1 MRFFDWLRG
10 KKRKDTEESSIPMV
24 PPDDIE
30 LFNQFLAAME
40 AAKAGPKRPLL
51 YAFQHVVLREAAFE
65 NHPELLR
72 EFERKESPLPLLYF
86 RSKAYVRLAEN
97 GLVDPCEESEADGD
111 AEAELFKPVAVHPH
125 KRNGYTTH
133 VVTMPTPE
141 SPPEAHFVAIVH
153 KDDEPKEHGCAAPS
167 TRYFTL
173 ESSNTRLPVLCE
185 WREDGSHLNYGEGP
199 APEMAAFVEA
209 VFKHVIAR

>member
-1 MRFFDWLRG
+1 MRFFDWLKG
-10 KKRKDTEESSIPMV
+10 KPKAKGESSIPMV

-30 LFNQFLAAME
+30 SFNEFLAAME
-40 AAKAGPKRPLL
+40 AVKAGPKRPLL

-72 EFERKESPLPLLYF
+72 ELEGEGSPLPLLHF
-86 RSKAYVRLAEN
+86 RSKAFLRLAEN
-97 GLVDPCEESEADGD
+97 GLVDPCQETDAD

-125 KRNGYTTH
+125 KRGAYTAH
-133 VVTMPTPE
+133 VVTMPAPE

-153 KDDEPKEHGCAAPS
+153 KDDEPKKHGIASRS

-173 ESSNTRLPVLCE
+173 ESSNTPLPVLCE

-209 VFKHVIAR
+209 VFGHLSAR